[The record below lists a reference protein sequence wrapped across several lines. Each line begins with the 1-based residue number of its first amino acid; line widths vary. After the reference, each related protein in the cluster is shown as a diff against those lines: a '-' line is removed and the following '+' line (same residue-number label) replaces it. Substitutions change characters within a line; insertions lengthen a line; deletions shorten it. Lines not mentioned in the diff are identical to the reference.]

1 MMKTVDRRRF
11 LAGSGVSAGA
21 ALLWRQSAWASSPAV
36 ETAYVNAKVWTGQ
49 GCRIFSDAIGVSGT
63 RIVALGE
70 DAVRAGSDRRTRIV
84 DLDGA
89 FVTPGFIDSHVHFVM
104 ASLQLGQPSLRD
116 AADRADFERRIA
128 GAARDLPAGQWLT
141 GGNWDNDRWG
151 GELPDRGWIDAATP
165 HTPVAVV
172 RYDLHMVLLNSR
184 ALDMLGI
191 VPGIADVDG
200 GVIGRDAAGR
210 LTGIFKDAAKDMVMD
225 RIPPASEAAID
236 AACRRGM
243 ALALGKGVTQVHEAG
258 VDWRMFHSA
267 RRMQAAGALPLR
279 VHAMVPLADWERLAA
294 IVAEEGRGDD
304 RVWWGGCKAVFDGSL
319 GSRTALFYEPYL
331 DDPSTRGIMVTD
343 PEALAEGMLAA
354 DAAGMQLAV
363 HAIGDR
369 ANDMV
374 LDMMAKT
381 AQANGAR
388 DRRFRIEHAQ
398 HLRPA
403 ALARFAK
410 QQVIASVQPYHAI
423 DDGRWAVRRIGPD
436 RLETT
441 YAFHALLENG
451 ARVCFGS
458 DWPVAP
464 LDPLTGLEAAVLRR
478 TLDGANPGGWYPQQ
492 RVGLAAAMLAYTRE
506 AAFAAGHDTRTGSLT
521 PGLLAGFVVWD
532 RDLTTIPPDTLGTA
546 QVLRTVVGGAI
557 AHG

>member
-243 ALALGKGVTQVHEAG
+243 ALALGKGAEVVVYEGLSSLSDAPVALFTRTFPAALLPHLGE
-258 VDWRMFHSA
+258 SL
-267 RRMQAAGALPLR
+267 AAG
-279 VHAMVPLADWERLAA
+279 
-294 IVAEEGRGDD
+294 
-304 RVWWGGCKAVFDGSL
+304 GS
-319 GSRTALFYEPYL
+319 
-331 DDPSTRGIMVTD
+331 VT
-343 PEALAEGMLAA
+343 EALA
-354 DAAGMQLAV
+354 
-363 HAIGDR
+363 
-369 ANDMV
+369 
-374 LDMMAKT
+374 
-381 AQANGAR
+381 ANGVPDYIRR
-388 DRRFRIEHAQ
+388 DTRITAEAATPTQ
-398 HLRPA
+398 ALHLR
-403 ALARFAK
+403 
-410 QQVIASVQPYHAI
+410 
-423 DDGRWAVRRIGPD
+423 VR
-436 RLETT
+436 E
-441 YAFHALLENG
+441 G
-451 ARVCFGS
+451 A
-458 DWPVAP
+458 P
-464 LDPLTGLEAAVLRR
+464 
-478 TLDGANPGGWYPQQ
+478 
-492 RVGLAAAMLAYTRE
+492 
-506 AAFAAGHDTRTGSLT
+506 
-521 PGLLAGFVVWD
+521 
-532 RDLTTIPPDTLGTA
+532 
-546 QVLRTVVGGAI
+546 VLRTVAVNTLLDGTPIEYGVSFFAGERI
-557 AHG
+557 ALTVALDDTKDSLD